1 MSEQNQESKERISRM
16 QFDRM
21 AFQRLVLTDL
31 RKSKEGRQFLKKYK
45 QSEVREIVE
54 NYKDVRNQKKL
65 VEISNI
71 LFAKSPQY
79 QRLLWYLSNMALFS
93 HVITPIKDIK
103 KLNKSKVL
111 KQYTEIGELMKLME
125 LRHEMS
131 KVLST
136 AFKEDVFYGYVHRDK
151 KSFYIQ
157 HIQADICQIT
167 SVEDGVYNFSI
178 DMRHFEKD
186 EERLLLFGKE
196 VQEKYAVWKR
206 VKNTNSKLESYV
218 ELSAENTICIKI
230 NEHMLDIFP
239 PFAGSFDAMFDI
251 EGFKQLR
258 KDKEE
263 LGNYMILTQQLPMRP
278 DSEDNND
285 FAIDEETMRFFHEM
299 ASNTVPENVGIIT
312 SPMKIEPV
320 KFDRDR
326 ADSDGVQKA
335 QRDLWDGLGV
345 SSLLFGADKSTS
357 QGLLMSIKT
366 DEEIVFAV
374 LTQIQRWINRYL
386 KNEFKDLMF
395 NINLLHVTEY
405 NKQEVFKMY
414 LEAGQFG
421 VPVKSHVC
429 AVVGLDP
436 IETMNMA
443 YLENDLLEMHDKF
456 IPMMSS
462 HTMGAEGL
470 AGAEDG
476 RPKKDAKDVSDE
488 TARGQDK
495 PNAKPSVKK

>member
-1 MSEQNQESKERISRM
+1 MSEQTQENAERISRM
-16 QFDRM
+16 NFDKM
-21 AFQRLVLTDL
+21 AFQRLIVNDL
-31 RKSKEGRQFLKKYK
+31 KKTREGRKFLKKYK

-54 NYKDVRNQKKL
+54 NFKDPKNQKQL
-65 VEISNI
+65 VDISNI

-79 QRLLWYLSNMALFS
+79 QRLLWYLSKMALFS
-93 HVITPIKDIK
+93 HVITPIRDIS
-103 KLNKSKVL
+103 KSNRTKVY
-111 KQYTEIGELMKLME
+111 KQYTEIGELVKLME

-131 KVLST
+131 KVLAT
-136 AFKEDVFYGYVHRDK
+136 AFKEDVFYGYIHRDK

-157 HIQADICQIT
+157 EIKGDICQIT

-178 DMRHFEKD
+178 DMRYFESD

-196 VQEKYAVWKR
+196 VQAKYLDWKL
-206 VKNTNSKLESYV
+206 KKGNNSKVDSYV

-230 NEHMLDIFP
+230 NENMLEVFP
-239 PFAGSFDAMFDI
+239 PFAGSFDAIFDI

-258 KDKEE
+258 KNKEE

-299 ASNTVPENVGIIT
+299 ASNTVPDNVGIIT

-326 ADSDGVQKA
+326 ADSDGVAKA
-335 QRDLWDGLGV
+335 ERDLWSGLGV
-345 SSLLFGADKSTS
+345 SQLLFGTDKSTS

-366 DEEIVFAV
+366 DEEIVFGV

-395 NINLLHVTEY
+395 NINLLHVTDY
-405 NKQEVFKMY
+405 NRQEMFKMY
-414 LEAGQFG
+414 MEAGQYG

-443 YLENDLLEMHDKF
+443 FLENDILKMHEKF
-456 IPMMSS
+456 VPFMSS
-462 HTMGAEGL
+462 HTMGGEAMAEQQN
-470 AGAEDG
+470 G
-476 RPKKDAKDVSDE
+476 RPKKDAKEVSDE
-488 TARGQDK
+488 TARAKDK
-495 PNAKPSVKK
+495 PSAE

>member
-1 MSEQNQESKERISRM
+1 MLEQANEKQERKSM
-16 QFDRM
+16 MNFDRL
-21 AFQRLVLTDL
+21 AFQRLILTDL
-31 RKSKEGRQFLKKYK
+31 KKTKEGRKFLKKYT

-54 NYKDVRNQKKL
+54 NFKSGENQAKL
-65 VEISNI
+65 VEISNL

-93 HVITPIKDIK
+93 HVITPIKDIRK
-103 KLNKSKVL
+103 ANKNKVL

-136 AFKEDVFYGYVHRDK
+136 AFKEDVFYGFIHRDK

-157 HIQADICQIT
+157 PIQYDICKIS

-178 DMRHFEKD
+178 DMRHFAQD
-186 EERLLLFGKE
+186 EERLLQFGKE
-196 VQEKYAVWKR
+196 VQEKYSTWKR
-206 VKNTNSKLESYV
+206 VRSADTKLDPFV

-230 NEHMLDIFP
+230 NENMLHTFP
-239 PFAGSFDAMFDI
+239 PFAGSFDAIFDI

-258 KDKEE
+258 KNKEE
-263 LGNYMILTQQLPMRP
+263 LGNYMILTQQLPIRT

-299 ASNTVPENVGIIT
+299 ASNTVPDNVGIIT

-320 KFDRDR
+320 KFERDR

-405 NKQEVFKMY
+405 NRQEMFKMY
-414 LEAGQFG
+414 LEAGQYG

-443 YLENDLLEMHDKF
+443 FLENDVLQMHENF

-462 HTMGAEGL
+462 HTMGGDAL
-470 AGAEDG
+470 AQEDG
-476 RPKKDAKDVSDE
+476 RPKKDAKEVSDE
-488 TARGQDK
+488 TARAKDK
-495 PNAKPSVKK
+495 PNAQ